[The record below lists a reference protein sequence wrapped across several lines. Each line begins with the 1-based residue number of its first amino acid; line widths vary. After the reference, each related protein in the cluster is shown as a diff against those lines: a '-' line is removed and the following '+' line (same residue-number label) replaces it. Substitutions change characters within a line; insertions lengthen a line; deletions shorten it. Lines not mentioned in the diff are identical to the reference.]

1 MTKIEWRYS
10 WQRLIK
16 HNEWWQPN
24 IFVSHN
30 IDVEKDD
37 KNIGSFDKHLESI
50 ETNDWSSFYA
60 LIFQLKTNL
69 SQRRRRRRSVF
80 SSLFSYSSDDEIK
93 TFWFPSYTNEPDSM
107 LMIVM
112 ASELLLLLLL
122 PCHCLG
128 ENVKWNSSWDMPSIE
143 LLRVFFSS
151 SSSSFFCVLS
161 AGRRRWSSSL
171 CVTPFVRSKSIHIRV
186 DAQIWRWRE
195 KQGQS
200 FLLFLSSISFVRSF
214 VLNKEKYRRTGL
226 VELSA
231 LRRRKETSMGNDD

>member
-112 ASELLLLLLL
+112 ASELLLLLPL

-143 LLRVFFSS
+143 LLRVFLFVV
-151 SSSSFFCVLS
+151 FFIFVCLLDENDDDDHHHLCTSRHTYTCRCADITMKRKTRSIVLVI
-161 AGRRRWSSSL
+161 L
-171 CVTPFVRSKSIHIRV
+171 
-186 DAQIWRWRE
+186 
-195 KQGQS
+195 
-200 FLLFLSSISFVRSF
+200 LLFYRNRSF
-214 VLNKEKYRRTGL
+214 LNKEKHWRTGL

-231 LRRRKETSMGNDD
+231 LRRRRKETSMGNDD